1 MTSQDQKLSIVD
13 KVGYAFGDGASNLIW
28 MSFIYFQLNFYTDVF
43 GLSAAAVATMLMVT
57 RSWDMFFD
65 VIIGT
70 VADRTR
76 TRWGK
81 FRPYLL
87 WMALPFGIISVAA
100 FSTPTAGAATKLI
113 YAYVTLSLMMVV
125 YSAINV
131 PYSAMMGVI
140 SPDSQERTSLS
151 SWRFTFAFLGGLV
164 VQFSTLRLVAHFGK
178 GNQQLGY
185 QMTIGVYAVAAIVL
199 FLATFAF
206 TRERVQPVQEQKTSR
221 TSYMDYPGWM
231 PQGVGGVISYLLD
244 RWMHQGMR
252 RVVQDLLDLVANTPW
267 LILCSLGIMQVC
279 FVSIRGA
286 AIVYYF
292 KYYLGNVGA
301 AAAFLVIGSVMSVAG
316 TFLIQYVTPFT
327 GRKNAFIG
335 LMLLSTVVLVFS
347 YWVRSDQLVL
357 LWVYNIIYCLLT
369 GPTSALLWAM
379 FADTADYSEWRTGRR
394 ATGLVYSAS
403 GMSNKFGWAI
413 GGSLAAALLAF
424 YGFKA
429 NVMQTAAGLHGIRI
443 IMALAPAAGTLLCGL
458 GMFLYPLNEES
469 TKKLQTEL
477 AARLAQPATS
487 GD

>member
-1 MTSQDQKLSIVD
+1 MTSQDQKLSILD

-43 GLSAAAVATMLMVT
+43 GLTAAAVATMLMVT

-70 VADRTR
+70 IADRTS

-100 FSTPTAGAATKLI
+100 FSTPAAGATTKLI

-131 PYSAMMGVI
+131 PYSAMMGVV
-140 SPDSQERTSLS
+140 SADSQERTSLS

-206 TRERVQPVQEQKTSR
+206 TRERVQPVQEQKTSH
-221 TSYMDYPGWM
+221 TSLLFYPGWM
-231 PQGVGGVISYLLD
+231 PKLIQYLVD
-244 RWMHQGMR
+244 RWASQGLKGIL
-252 RVVQDLLDLVANTPW
+252 QDLFDLVANTPW
-267 LILCSLGIMQVC
+267 LVLCSLGIMQVC

-286 AIVYYF
+286 AVVYYF

-301 AAAFLVIGSVMSVAG
+301 AAAFLVVGSIMSVAG

-347 YWVRSDQLVL
+347 YWVRPDQLVL
-357 LWVYNIIYCLLT
+357 LWAYNIVYCLLT

-429 NVMQTAAGLHGIRI
+429 NVMQSAEGLHGIRI

-458 GMFLYPLNEES
+458 GMFLYPLNEEG
-469 TKKLQTEL
+469 TRKLQTEL
-477 AARLAQPATS
+477 AARRAQPVTS

>member
-1 MTSQDQKLSIVD
+1 MTAQDQKLSILD

-100 FSTPTAGAATKLI
+100 FSTPAASANVKLI

-206 TRERVQPVQEQKTSR
+206 TRERVQPVQEQKTTRSR
-221 TSYMDYPGWM
+221 
-231 PQGVGGVISYLLD
+231 
-244 RWMHQGMR
+244 
-252 RVVQDLLDLVANTPW
+252 DLLDLVANTPW
-267 LILCSLGIMQVC
+267 LVLCSLGIMQVC

-286 AIVYYF
+286 AVVYYF
-292 KYYLGNVGA
+292 KYYLANVGA
-301 AAAFLVIGSVMSVAG
+301 AAAFLGVGSVMSVAG

-347 YWVRSDQLVL
+347 YWVRPDQLVL
-357 LWVYNIIYCLLT
+357 LWGYNITYCLLT

-477 AARLAQPATS
+477 AARLAQPIVP